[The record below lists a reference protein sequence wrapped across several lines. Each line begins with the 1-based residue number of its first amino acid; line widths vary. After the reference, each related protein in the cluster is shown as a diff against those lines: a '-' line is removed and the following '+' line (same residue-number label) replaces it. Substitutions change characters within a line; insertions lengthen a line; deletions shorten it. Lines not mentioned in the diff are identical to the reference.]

1 MLLCCEYTIIIVSGK
16 WTKRVFPSPTADCEK
31 QPNLKY
37 RTMATILNDTEL
49 KNLIGTVIKDADQS
63 CVRPNSYILRLGSNG
78 TFINTEKEFKIN
90 EKQGIQLA
98 PGHAVGVTAL
108 ETIDFSQNT
117 VKNIF
122 PECDL
127 HGFISPTTDL
137 SREGIIAASTQIDAG
152 YKGTLNWTLTNTSGK
167 VAEFVHGE
175 KLFRMTI
182 VRLENGERPELLY
195 QGDYQEKQGY
205 VPSRRRGAPKGMKK
219 SDWVDAFVDDGPE
232 GKLEELINSGYPW
245 NILGTRLKRLDD
257 HLKTVTNEYADI
269 RDSIVELN
277 QKMSRIKQT
286 ITDTMEDTLRNR
298 EDRFILQIIAGFL
311 GFIGALLT
319 LSSNAGAWNW
329 IVNNL
334 LIVGS
339 AFLAVGMVLLLS
351 FKRTK

>member
-1 MLLCCEYTIIIVSGK
+1 MPTKVVFARILIFLDLVQMEHLLTLK
-16 WTKRVFPSPTADCEK
+16 K
-31 QPNLKY
+31 NLKL
-37 RTMATILNDTEL
+37 M
-49 KNLIGTVIKDADQS
+49 KNKV
-63 CVRPNSYILRLGSNG
+63 SNWH
-78 TFINTEKEFKIN
+78 
-90 EKQGIQLA
+90 

-108 ETIDFSQNT
+108 ETIDFSQDT

-122 PECDL
+122 PECYL

-152 YKGTLNWTLTNTSGK
+152 YKGTLNWTITNTSGK
-167 VAEFVHGE
+167 TAEFVYGE

-205 VPSRRRGAPKGMKK
+205 VPSRRRGTPKGMKK
-219 SDWVDAFVDDGPE
+219 SDWVDAFVDGGPE

-277 QKMSRIKQT
+277 QKMSRNK
-286 ITDTMEDTLRNR
+286 TDYYRYHGRYTSQSGR
-298 EDRFILQIIAGFL
+298 
-311 GFIGALLT
+311 
-319 LSSNAGAWNW
+319 
-329 IVNNL
+329 
-334 LIVGS
+334 
-339 AFLAVGMVLLLS
+339 
-351 FKRTK
+351 